1 MRRSAKYRA
10 LKILKKMDI
19 FVKNLPFEITEQ
31 EINEAFAR
39 YGEVSGVKMLF
50 DKVSGRFRGM
60 AFVTMQNFSEAQAAI
75 DSLNGADLGG
85 RPMRVEVSRPRELR
99 ITGFG
104 GGFSREKRSFSFKR
118 RNFDR
123 GAADG
128 GDAGNTQEPEGE
140 GRYLSPAKNSAGAR
154 MKNADSAAEKS
165 LLIEKKAAL
174 KNALTT
180 VILKDKTAV
189 RAITAESPTLKNK
202 NLPRFFVS
210 KRI

>member
-50 DKVSGRFRGM
+50 DKESGRFRGM

-85 RPMRVEVSRPRELR
+85 RPMRVEVSRPREQR

-104 GGFSREKRSFSFKR
+104 GGFSREKRSFGFKR
-118 RNFDR
+118 RR
-123 GAADG
+123 C
-128 GDAGNTQEPEGE
+128 
-140 GRYLSPAKNSAGAR
+140 R
-154 MKNADSAAEKS
+154 
-165 LLIEKKAAL
+165 
-174 KNALTT
+174 
-180 VILKDKTAV
+180 
-189 RAITAESPTLKNK
+189 
-202 NLPRFFVS
+202 
-210 KRI
+210 

>member
-50 DKVSGRFRGM
+50 DKESGRFRGM

-85 RPMRVEVSRPRELR
+85 RPMRVEVSRPREQR

-104 GGFSREKRSFSFKR
+104 GGFSREKRSFGFKR

-140 GRYLSPAKNSAGAR
+140 GRFKP
-154 MKNADSAAEKS
+154 
-165 LLIEKKAAL
+165 
-174 KNALTT
+174 
-180 VILKDKTAV
+180 
-189 RAITAESPTLKNK
+189 
-202 NLPRFFVS
+202 
-210 KRI
+210 

>member
-50 DKVSGRFRGM
+50 DKESGRFRGM

-85 RPMRVEVSRPRELR
+85 RPMRVEVSRPREQR

-104 GGFSREKRSFSFKR
+104 GGFSREKRSFGFKR

-123 GAADG
+123 APQTAEMPVIPKSRRERAD
-128 GDAGNTQEPEGE
+128 
-140 GRYLSPAKNSAGAR
+140 LSPAKNSAGAR

-165 LLIEKKAAL
+165 LLTGKKAAL

-180 VILKDKTAV
+180 VILKDKTAA
-189 RAITAESPTLKNK
+189 RAITAESPTSKNK

>member
-50 DKVSGRFRGM
+50 DKESGRFRGM

-85 RPMRVEVSRPRELR
+85 RPMRVEVSRPREQR

-104 GGFSREKRSFSFKR
+104 GGFSREKRSFGFKR

-140 GRYLSPAKNSAGAR
+140 GRFKPRKKFGWR
-154 MKNADSAAEKS
+154 PHEKRGFGDG
-165 LLIEKKAAL
+165 EKPFNRK
-174 KNALTT
+174 KGGFKKRPYDGDFERQNRRPR
-180 VILKDKTAV
+180 DY
-189 RAITAESPTLKNK
+189 RGESD
-202 NLPRFFVS
+202 FEE
-210 KRI
+210 